1 MAADATYQPKIQRRQ
16 GGDEMAVASGGSL
29 DIESGGAFKIAGT
42 QVTASAA
49 ELNLVDAA
57 PANVTF
63 AAAAG
68 GANVCEVTITVK
80 DAAAATLTGI
90 RNLEIWLSDAATG
103 AGLTGTTAS
112 GTVTA
117 KSNEGT
123 VLTALTAKKH
133 LTGQTLA
140 AGTFILEITDT
151 AKTGFY
157 VAVAN
162 PLTGAPIVSAQ
173 LVTGNYG

>member
-1 MAADATYQPKIQRRQ
+1 MSDVTNVTELDVEGHDGSAAGLR
-16 GGDEMAVASGGSL
+16 L
-29 DIESGGAFKIAGT
+29 AGT
-42 QVTASAA
+42 LVTATAA
-49 ELNLVDAA
+49 EMNRADGA
-57 PANVTF
+57 PASVTF

-68 GANVCEVTITVK
+68 GANVCEVTITMK

-90 RNLEIWLSDAATG
+90 RNFEVWLSDAATG
-103 AGLTGTTAS
+103 AGITGTAAS

-117 KSNEGT
+117 KAASGT

-133 LTGQTLA
+133 IIAQTVA

-157 VAVAN
+157 VAVSN
-162 PLTGAPIVSAQ
+162 PLTGAATVSAQ
-173 LVTGNYG
+173 LVTGDYG